1 MEYNKNK
8 SQDVI
13 RALLKAIVNQEKALE
28 KFSNMLNSSKN
39 IFNISIESNDV
50 MPYEEIA
57 TALKLEKEYEYE
69 KIYQE
74 LGDMIDLDENI
85 DILIN
90 NFITKYNL

>member
-1 MEYNKNK
+1 
-8 SQDVI
+8 
-13 RALLKAIVNQEKALE
+13 
-28 KFSNMLNSSKN
+28 
-39 IFNISIESNDV
+39 

-74 LGDMIDLDENI
+74 LGDMIDLDEDI